1 MAVAGFSMGSW
12 PFIKLLL
19 TLFSLWAPA
28 SVLPPARRGRLLLWF
43 DLLGKVSLFDI
54 LFEYIL
60 LAVFALVSADL
71 PTIPELRHDS
81 CGRTVPFAHFA
92 LDVHFTW
99 RTWLFITATAI
110 SLLCTNVV
118 NHWHQLSL
126 LSERRDFARRVAGL
140 VAERRSAEATTPF
153 PVQGAEARSMS
164 PALSTPPPR
173 RRSLSAHSLEPAAR
187 QASARLNDLLAKAG
201 APAPPG
207 GSGVRRLEL
216 QSRSA
221 ALVTWSLVLSI
232 GLTLAAYVSESF
244 QLTFEGA
251 VAEILE
257 AQPGGTRRN
266 AYSLYSMTIAIGEA
280 VGTSHMCLFALM
292 CGAMPLL
299 WLALCLW
306 IWRVPMERHTSHA
319 FAFVAQTAYC
329 YSAFELVVV
338 VIVMSMF
345 EIGPVVEAKLA
356 HVVGP
361 LDWMVAHYFADFYPE
376 TTVSHT
382 HTTLSLSAGFEP
394 GMALMALAVGVS
406 YCAGGFVMVAHHRLL
421 HEQEMTP
428 QMGSAASARAVGA
441 DEAAGE
447 RAHASLPERSKAASF
462 DAPSER
468 ASLAGSRLST
478 AMV

>member
-1 MAVAGFSMGSW
+1 VAGGVVGWHLLRRQGVPASGVDASLAAARPIWHALLMTAVCVCVMGMLTVYASPGAFATSSVGLSLAGHELPRVQVMQIELPEIVLMLWDAEAYPLMAVAGFSMGSW

-71 PTIPELRHDS
+71 PTLPELRHDS

-118 NHWHQLSL
+118 NHWHQLAL

-140 VAERRSAEATTPF
+140 VAERCSAEATTPF

-221 ALVTWSLVLSI
+221 ALVTWSLVLAI
-232 GLTLAAYVSESF
+232 GLTLAASSPSPSSSPSRERWPRSSR
-244 QLTFEGA
+244 LSR
-251 VAEILE
+251 AER
-257 AQPGGTRRN
+257 GGTR
-266 AYSLYSMTIAIGEA
+266 T
-280 VGTSHMCLFALM
+280 
-292 CGAMPLL
+292 
-299 WLALCLW
+299 
-306 IWRVPMERHTSHA
+306 
-319 FAFVAQTAYC
+319 
-329 YSAFELVVV
+329 
-338 VIVMSMF
+338 
-345 EIGPVVEAKLA
+345 
-356 HVVGP
+356 
-361 LDWMVAHYFADFYPE
+361 
-376 TTVSHT
+376 
-382 HTTLSLSAGFEP
+382 
-394 GMALMALAVGVS
+394 
-406 YCAGGFVMVAHHRLL
+406 
-421 HEQEMTP
+421 
-428 QMGSAASARAVGA
+428 
-441 DEAAGE
+441 
-447 RAHASLPERSKAASF
+447 RST
-462 DAPSER
+462 R
-468 ASLAGSRLST
+468 
-478 AMV
+478 